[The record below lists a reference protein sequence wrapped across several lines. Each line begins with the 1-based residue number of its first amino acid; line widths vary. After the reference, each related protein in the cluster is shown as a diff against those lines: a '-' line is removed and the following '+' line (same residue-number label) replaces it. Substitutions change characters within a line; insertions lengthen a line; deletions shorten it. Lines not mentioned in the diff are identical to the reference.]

1 MKEEAMSLFLIW
13 APGPVPDG
21 PTSARHF
28 RGAGIGE
35 SCNRTQRVKRAYTIP
50 DSTLT
55 NGTIPCH

>member
-1 MKEEAMSLFLIW
+1 MSLFLIW

-21 PTSARHF
+21 PTSAGHF

-35 SCNRTQRVKRAYTIP
+35 SCNRTQRVKLTYTIP
-50 DSTLT
+50 DSALT